1 MKKITVSD
9 VTESFMTMSRI
20 EYKRLC
26 FETRL
31 LLVKRKGSMGET
43 RFTLLDAAV
52 RCVCGLKD
60 VRRKRRKQER

>member
-1 MKKITVSD
+1 MQKITVSD
-9 VTESFMTMSRI
+9 VTESFPTMRRI

-31 LLVKRKGSMGET
+31 LLVKRKGLMGET

-52 RCVCGLKD
+52 PCVCGLKD
-60 VRRKRRKQER
+60 VRRRRRTQER

>member
-9 VTESFMTMSRI
+9 VTESFMTMRRI

-31 LLVKRKGSMGET
+31 LLGEKE
-43 RFTLLDAAV
+43 RIDGRNKIYL
-52 RCVCGLKD
+52 
-60 VRRKRRKQER
+60 VRRRRALCLRVERC